1 MAVEANGND
10 LAQVVVLLA
19 AGVVAA
25 PIFKRIG
32 LGSVLGYLA
41 AGLVIGPYGLGFF
54 SDSQAI
60 LHIAELGVV
69 MFLFIIGLEMQPSRL
84 WSMRQDIF
92 GLGALQV
99 LVCMGGLTLVGV
111 SLGFPSSC
119 PCRRDRLRADINGD
133 RDADAAGTKQHV
145 EPERPA
151 YHCDPA
157 V

>member
-99 LVCMGGLTLVGV
+99 LVCMGGLTLIGVG
-111 SLGFPSSC
+111 LGFPVIMSFVAGRASC
-119 PCRRDRLRADINGD
+119 
-133 RDADAAGTKQHV
+133 
-145 EPERPA
+145 
-151 YHCDPA
+151 
-157 V
+157 